1 MMSGTASAGL
11 PPTGGPRVSIGQ
23 YSIAG
28 AKARNDDSYGV
39 LVPEPA
45 MLVSHG
51 IAMAIADG
59 MSSSEGAKEA
69 SENCVKSFLTD
80 YYCTH
85 ASWSVKKSVGVVLRA
100 VNSWLFAQGQRQH
113 DSERGMVSTFSGLV
127 LKAGTAHI
135 FHAGDTRISRISNG
149 QLEAL
154 TRDHR
159 INIGGGREQ
168 LSRAFGIGQN
178 IEVDY
183 RAEVLDAGD
192 VLLFTTDGVH
202 DTLPASELIAL
213 VANHGHDLAKTAE
226 RVVARALEQGSTD
239 NLTCQIVRVEHP
251 GAVDEAAH
259 LKTLTALPFPPDLSP
274 GMSFEGY
281 RILSE
286 LHTSKRTQVYLA
298 RDEASGKQVVIKT
311 PSVNFEDEP
320 TYIEMFI
327 REEWVGKLAA
337 GPHVLPI
344 VPHERPRKS
353 LYIVTEF
360 FDGQTLRQ
368 WMRDHPQ
375 PDFETVRAIVD
386 QIAKGLRGFHRK
398 DILHQ
403 DLKPENVMI
412 DAQGLVKIIDFGSA
426 RVAGM
431 DERASDER
439 PWTKSKWTESKLSD
453 SKSTE
458 TKSPGAAPRLVGT
471 VDYTAPEYHTG
482 EPATNR
488 SDIYAVGVIA
498 YEILTGSH
506 PYGRGFARARDIERL
521 DYRPAFNVR
530 EDIPAW
536 MDAALAKAVQ
546 KRPSERTDV
555 LSALVEDLRRPNAAL
570 GYDRPRPLMER
581 NPVAVWRTLALA
593 MVALNIVLLAL
604 LAR

>member
-1 MMSGTASAGL
+1 MMSGVASAGL
-11 PPTGGPRVSIGQ
+11 PPIGGPRVSIGQ
-23 YSIAG
+23 HSIAG

-45 MLVSHG
+45 LLMSHG

-69 SENCVKSFLTD
+69 SENCIKSFLTD

-85 ASWSVKKSVGVVLRA
+85 ASWTVKKSVGVVLRA
-100 VNSWLFAQGQRQH
+100 VNSWLFAQGQRRH
-113 DSERGMVSTFSGLV
+113 DSDRGMVSTFSGLV

-135 FHAGDTRISRISNG
+135 FHAGDTRISRIANG
-149 QLEAL
+149 RLEAL

-159 INIGGGREQ
+159 VKIGAGREH
-168 LSRAFGIGQN
+168 LARAFGMGQN

-183 RAEVLDAGD
+183 RAEVVDAGD

-202 DTLPASELIAL
+202 DTVPSSELVAL
-213 VANHGHDLAKTAE
+213 VASHGDDLTAAAAHI
-226 RVVARALEQGSTD
+226 VTRALEQGSSD
-239 NLTCQIVRVEHP
+239 NLTCQIVRVDAP
-251 GAVDEAAH
+251 GAIDEAAH
-259 LKTLTALPFPPDLSP
+259 LRSLTALPFPPELAP
-274 GMSFEGY
+274 GRVFEGY
-281 RILSE
+281 TILRE

-298 RDEASGKQVVIKT
+298 CDNVNGDSVVIKT

-320 TYIEMFI
+320 AYIEMFI

-337 GPHVLPI
+337 GPHVLRVIP
-344 VPHERPRKS
+344 PERPRKS
-353 LYIVTEF
+353 LYIVTEY

-412 DAQGLVKIIDFGSA
+412 DAEGLVKIIDFGSA
-426 RVAGM
+426 RVAGS
-431 DERASDER
+431 E
-439 PWTKSKWTESKLSD
+439 D
-453 SKSTE
+453 SP
-458 TKSPGAAPRLVGT
+458 SPVTAPRLVGT
-471 VDYTAPEYHTG
+471 VDYTAPEYHNG

-488 SDIYAVGVIA
+488 SDIYAVGVLA
-498 YEILTGSH
+498 YEMLTGRL
-506 PYGRGFARARDIERL
+506 PYGRGFASARDVERL
-521 DYRPAFNVR
+521 NYISAGQVR
-530 EDIPAW
+530 EDVPVW

-546 KRPSERTDV
+546 KRASDRTDA

-593 MVALNIVLLAL
+593 MLVLNVVLLAL